1 MKNKESCK
9 IAIIGLS
16 CFYPGAKS
24 PVELWEN
31 VLARK
36 RQFRQMPDVRL
47 PNSEY
52 YDSDPS
58 APDKTYQK
66 KAAVIDGYSF
76 DWLGKRIPKK
86 SYESTDIVHWLA
98 LDTSLQ
104 AVADAGYTKEQL
116 PSEKMGVIIGNTL
129 TGEFT
134 RANYMRQRWPY
145 IRKVLKKS
153 LEQKG
158 LLHHFDDLE
167 STMEKY
173 YKSVFSS
180 MTEDSLAGGLANTIA
195 GRICNFLDLHGGGYI
210 VDGACSS
217 SLLAICTAAN
227 ALESGQMDM
236 AIAGGV
242 DISLD
247 TFELIGF
254 AKTGAL
260 TKDEMRV
267 YDKNGAGFLP
277 GEGCGAV
284 IMKRLEDAE
293 KDGDQIYAI
302 LNGWGISSD
311 GKGGITAPSAI
322 GQSRAL
328 RRAYDKVDFDTSK
341 LDFIEGHGTGTTVG
355 DKTELEGISLA
366 LNKEK
371 TLPARNCGVTSF
383 KSIVGHTKA
392 AAGIGAFI
400 KTVISLNRRILPP
413 TAGLK
418 DPNPIFADTAK
429 SLYPILHGEIRKAED
444 ILYAGV
450 SAMGFGGI
458 NSHVLLQSGHAP
470 FSKLKP
476 SIEEKKLLVSNQES
490 EIFFLSAN
498 DKDELIAEIERVSLD
513 AAGMSYAEL
522 ADFAYAINNNA
533 DLQKP
538 IRASIV
544 AINPFDLEKKLNVLK
559 SAITAQPPYKGEPIK
574 SLDANSIFFGYKKDD
589 LRIGALYPGQGSQKL
604 NMGNKLVQ
612 RFDWASELV
621 EHAKGIFA
629 KENTHGV
636 AESVFKQIDRVK
648 DKAEENEW
656 RNHLKQTDIAQP
668 AIILN
673 SLIWQLYLEQLGLK
687 FAGGTGHSLGEL
699 MSFYAAGFY
708 DEKTLLR
715 FAAFRGKSMSNGSTE
730 GKAQVGSMASLICS
744 AEKAK
749 ELIKK
754 APGYSTVA
762 NINGPE
768 QTVISGERESIKYI
782 VELAKQEQIMAVEL
796 PVSGAFHSDLVNET
810 AETIKH
816 FELLKEHKEKK
827 KDFALISSVSGNE
840 IHDYTDLNTYF
851 ADQAIGQVNFVSAIN
866 SIKEKC
872 DVLIE
877 IGPGKVLSGL
887 VNNIASDIKCYP
899 VEANSEDDLS
909 FNTMLASLF
918 VLGADIK
925 AKEIYKNRLIR
936 EFKPARDKEFIVN
949 PVERPFPAELDI
961 LSTSPIDNEYNLPS
975 HNNSQIGISGDFN
988 TRINDEIANT
998 LHLPF
1003 FDMQA
1008 YLKER
1013 GDFLREIIL
1022 TDLKYLRSSD
1032 KQITYSKNINDSDIQ
1047 TKGTEEKNNGTQNN
1061 GNAKHV
1067 ISQVVK
1073 LETKAIANELRMQ
1086 ENSII
1091 KAEINTT
1098 PQKLISL
1105 ENLDRSIDST
1115 NKTISKNEIRTTLYA
1130 LVAEKTGFPTEGLK
1144 PEYRLL
1150 DDLNMDSIKA
1160 GSMLGELF
1168 RKYQLQSKLDAAGY
1182 ANNSLEQIVEIV
1194 AENHALLNT
1203 NTTVEEPNQSSAYE
1217 NTAAQTQANAQTISS
1232 TEKLKVETAISIQ
1245 NTLIETISSATGF
1258 PSEGIKSEY
1267 RLLDDLNMDSIKAG
1281 SVLGQVAKQYG
1292 LQGKFETSTFANAS
1306 IADITENISSLLEDT
1321 VSTNSI
1327 EHTDN
1332 TSTNTPIR
1340 NEANATT
1347 QTITEINQPVA
1358 QEELAV
1364 QSYSVELIEESI
1376 SNNFSLTYLD
1386 KNVGIV
1392 FSESSEEKAQNIS
1405 KSLIEQIAPDI
1416 YSQRTKLPSIE
1427 LIDIRD
1433 ISNKNLKSFDKLLIL
1448 VPNTPDKGK
1457 IEELDFSLL
1466 KETVNLLSTIASNTA
1481 KFENDLV
1488 FIQSG
1493 DGYFSRN
1500 NISNH
1505 ILKNYSLNNYS
1516 AVSFAASIHFE
1527 RLENKIRVIEFHDKL
1542 NIDEITKLIF
1552 SEIEDENDKYIAA
1565 AYDSDGARRRMIYG
1579 PAEELRVKRNALQL
1593 TSNDVILVTGGGKGI
1608 TAECALALASK
1619 HNCKMALVGSSPLSD
1634 EVRNILSQYSQK
1646 SLSAQ
1651 YYSCDIT
1658 NIQEVYILIDQIKS
1672 ELGNVT
1678 GIVHGAAVN
1687 KPRLAGSVNGEEA
1700 YKEISPKLIGAIN
1713 LIQALTSRIPPSPLA
1728 RGNADL
1734 STAPT
1739 THALTNNS
1747 SALETNSGSKQEE
1760 TAEENT
1766 NSLKLFVA
1774 LTSIIGITGMPG
1786 NSWYAFSN
1794 EALDL
1799 ILRNLSHTH
1808 NVETLS
1814 MAYSVWG
1821 ETGMGAKMGSIKRL
1835 AGMGIGAISTEEGV
1849 AEFIKWIENKSNDQ
1863 QIVVAAGLGGL
1874 DTWREKPNSEIRAN
1888 RYLEEIVHL
1897 EPGFEI
1903 VARAVLST
1911 EHDKYILD
1919 HDFNGSL
1926 LFPTV
1931 FGLEAMTQAAAQLCG
1946 LRSLES
1952 IRFENVS
1959 LLRPIVVPKNG
1970 EIKIQ
1975 IRAQIMPSY
1984 NGRSHLTRLK
1994 ASISTEDSNFTIEHF
2009 SADIILNPNLE
2020 IETYEIDI
2028 PSEPLRLHPET
2039 DLYSW
2044 LLFQGKMFQNIDKIY
2059 TLKNGLAVFSTKFFK
2074 TDTSDI
2080 CFSKEKAKPFI
2091 LGSSLLRD
2099 TLLQSAQ
2106 LTLTHN
2112 IYLPLSI
2119 EKWEIFDTQNYREA
2133 KYVECRL
2140 LRLEGD
2146 KAFSEVTVLDKKKRI
2161 IKKITGYITKA
2172 LRPTVG
2178 YPSPNTIGDVSL
2190 LEEKINDQLESLN
2203 DLFEDKFNFVVYKHS
2218 HPFNTL
2224 NKRARHSIEQKV
2236 FAKHIDSSIG
2246 EFESEMNYII
2256 WSEDGKPSIEN
2267 SNKQISISHSG
2278 SILIMTIGDNPQG
2291 CDIEFVEK
2299 RSQEEWIRLIGEK
2312 NYQIIPRFQH
2322 VDNSLNTSA
2331 TRLWCVREC
2340 VLKAFGSIPSNI
2352 EVKHIQD
2359 DNVIFDI
2366 VVNGLECSIITTSIE
2381 LSPNNQIVV
2390 ARITKANN
2398 LSDTLS
2404 NNKSTAYSLDIIDD
2418 NLSLDERSKKFKYN
2432 FYTTFKDCK
2441 ALWGKTYFTNFADWM
2456 GKIRELS
2463 LNPISKQL
2471 IEDLNSGE
2479 YGMVTNESSIRIY
2492 GEAESL
2498 DSILGTVW
2506 ATPKSNIKDSFI
2518 DLQFEWF
2525 KVNSDKSLSKIAD
2538 CNLSSTWVR
2547 IESHGIVKKVPMPQY
2562 LSNFLNSM
2570 PTENKSSCSAIDTQ
2584 KKPSGSLG
2592 SSIAKISLTNKQN
2605 SIIRK
2610 GKYSTGIINGNSVGN
2625 IYYSNYYDWQAK
2637 SIEKFIYSLKPEVF
2651 TSQGRKGEY
2660 VCLESNVN
2668 HLQEAMPFEII
2679 EVCMYLEEL
2688 YEKGFKLYFE
2698 YFSVNENARRKLA
2711 YGSNTILWA
2720 KRKDENSS
2728 PIAEELP
2735 SELKTFFMNQIP
2747 NNTKLLESIS

>member
-1 MKNKESCK
+1 
-9 IAIIGLS
+9 
-16 CFYPGAKS
+16 
-24 PVELWEN
+24 
-31 VLARK
+31 
-36 RQFRQMPDVRL
+36 
-47 PNSEY
+47 
-52 YDSDPS
+52 
-58 APDKTYQK
+58 
-66 KAAVIDGYSF
+66 
-76 DWLGKRIPKK
+76 
-86 SYESTDIVHWLA
+86 
-98 LDTSLQ
+98 
-104 AVADAGYTKEQL
+104 
-116 PSEKMGVIIGNTL
+116 
-129 TGEFT
+129 
-134 RANYMRQRWPY
+134 
-145 IRKVLKKS
+145 
-153 LEQKG
+153 
-158 LLHHFDDLE
+158 
-167 STMEKY
+167 
-173 YKSVFSS
+173 
-180 MTEDSLAGGLANTIA
+180 
-195 GRICNFLDLHGGGYI
+195 
-210 VDGACSS
+210 
-217 SLLAICTAAN
+217 
-227 ALESGQMDM
+227 
-236 AIAGGV
+236 
-242 DISLD
+242 
-247 TFELIGF
+247 
-254 AKTGAL
+254 
-260 TKDEMRV
+260 
-267 YDKNGAGFLP
+267 
-277 GEGCGAV
+277 
-284 IMKRLEDAE
+284 
-293 KDGDQIYAI
+293 
-302 LNGWGISSD
+302 
-311 GKGGITAPSAI
+311 
-322 GQSRAL
+322 
-328 RRAYDKVDFDTSK
+328 
-341 LDFIEGHGTGTTVG
+341 
-355 DKTELEGISLA
+355 
-366 LNKEK
+366 
-371 TLPARNCGVTSF
+371 
-383 KSIVGHTKA
+383 
-392 AAGIGAFI
+392 
-400 KTVISLNRRILPP
+400 
-413 TAGLK
+413 
-418 DPNPIFADTAK
+418 
-429 SLYPILHGEIRKAED
+429 
-444 ILYAGV
+444 
-450 SAMGFGGI
+450 
-458 NSHVLLQSGHAP
+458 
-470 FSKLKP
+470 
-476 SIEEKKLLVSNQES
+476 
-490 EIFFLSAN
+490 
-498 DKDELIAEIERVSLD
+498 
-513 AAGMSYAEL
+513 
-522 ADFAYAINNNA
+522 
-533 DLQKP
+533 
-538 IRASIV
+538 
-544 AINPFDLEKKLNVLK
+544 
-559 SAITAQPPYKGEPIK
+559 
-574 SLDANSIFFGYKKDD
+574 
-589 LRIGALYPGQGSQKL
+589 
-604 NMGNKLVQ
+604 MGNKLVQ

-656 RNHLKQTDIAQP
+656 KNHLKQTDIAQP

-687 FAGGTGHSLGEL
+687 FTGGTGHSLGEL

-708 DEKTLLR
+708 DERTLLR

-768 QTVISGERESIKYI
+768 QTVISGESESIKYI

-1022 TDLKYLRSSD
+1022 TDVKYLRSSD

-1047 TKGTEEKNNGTQNN
+1047 TKSNEAENNGTRNN

-1086 ENSII
+1086 ENSTI
-1091 KAEINTT
+1091 KTEINTT

-1115 NKTISKNEIRTTLYA
+1115 NKTGNKDEVQTTLYA

-1160 GSMLGELF
+1160 GSMLAELF

-1194 AENHALLNT
+1194 AENYALLNT
-1203 NTTVEEPNQSSAYE
+1203 NTPDEVSTQSSAYE
-1217 NTAAQTQANAQTISS
+1217 NTVAQTEVKAETKQVETISTTQKS
-1232 TEKLKVETAISIQ
+1232 KEETTISIQ
-1245 NTLIETISSATGF
+1245 NTLIETIASATGF
-1258 PSEGIKSEY
+1258 PPEGIKSEY

-1281 SVLGQVAKQYG
+1281 SALGQVAKQYG

-1306 IADITENISSLLEDT
+1306 IADIAENISSLLEDT
-1321 VSTNSI
+1321 VSTNSS
-1327 EHTDN
+1327 ELFDN
-1332 TSTNTPIR
+1332 TSANIPIR
-1340 NEANATT
+1340 NEANTTT
-1347 QTITEINQPVA
+1347 QTITEINQPEV

-1427 LIDIRD
+1427 LINIRD
-1433 ISNKNLKSFDKLLIL
+1433 ISNKNLKSFGKLLIL
-1448 VPNTPDKGK
+1448 VPNSPDKGK
-1457 IEELDFSLL
+1457 LEELDFSLL
-1466 KETVNLLSTIASNTA
+1466 KETVNLLSTIAINTA
-1481 KFENDLV
+1481 EFENDLV

-1505 ILKNYSLNNYS
+1505 ILQNYSLNNYS

-1527 RLENKIRVIEFHDKL
+1527 RPENKIRVIEFHDKL

-1634 EVRNILSQYSQK
+1634 EVKAILSQYSQK

-1658 NIQEVYILIDQIKS
+1658 NIQEIYILIDQIKS
-1672 ELGNVT
+1672 DLGNVT

-1713 LIQALTSRIPPSPLA
+1713 LIQALTNRIPPSPLVS
-1728 RGNADL
+1728 GNTDL

-1739 THALTNNS
+1739 ARVLANNS
-1747 SALETNSGSKQEE
+1747 SALKTNSGSKQEE
-1760 TAEENT
+1760 TAERNT

-1799 ILRNLSHTH
+1799 TLRKLGYTH
-1808 NVETLS
+1808 NLETLS

-1874 DTWREKPNSEIRAN
+1874 DTWREKPDGEIRAN
-1888 RYLEEIVHL
+1888 RYLEEIIHL

-1931 FGLEAMTQAAAQLCG
+1931 FGLEAMTQAAAHLCG

-1984 NGRSHLTRLK
+1984 NGTSHLTRLK
-1994 ASISTEDSNFTIEHF
+1994 ASISNEDSNFTIEHF

-2020 IETYEIDI
+2020 VETYEIDI

-2080 CFSKEKAKPFI
+2080 CFSKKKAKPFI

-2178 YPSPNTIGDVSL
+2178 YPSPNTIGNVSL

-2203 DLFEDKFNFVVYKHS
+2203 DLFEDKFNFAVYKHS

-2299 RSQEEWIRLIGEK
+2299 RSQEEWISLIGEK

-2359 DNVIFDI
+2359 DNVILDI

-2390 ARITKANN
+2390 ASAIKLKNFAN
-2398 LSDTLS
+2398 TLTS
-2404 NNKSTAYSLDIIDD
+2404 NKSRAYSLNLISD
-2418 NLSLDERSKKFKYN
+2418 NLSMDEKSKKFSYN

-2441 ALWGKTYFTNFADWM
+2441 SFYGKTYFTNFAAWM
-2456 GKIRELS
+2456 GEIRELS
-2463 LNPISKQL
+2463 LNPVSYKL
-2471 IEDLNSGE
+2471 LKDLNSGK
-2479 YGMVTNESSIRIY
+2479 YGMVTNASSINLY
-2492 GEAESL
+2492 NEADAL
-2498 DSILGTVW
+2498 QSIVGKVW
-2506 ATPKSNIKDSFI
+2506 TSTKSDISNSFI

-2525 KVNSDKSLSKIAD
+2525 KLDREDKLIKIGD
-2538 CNLSSTWVR
+2538 SHLSSTWVE
-2547 IESHGIVKKVPMPQY
+2547 IESHGIVKKVPMPDY
-2562 LSNFLNSM
+2562 LLEFLASLPVDNSFQNNIN
-2570 PTENKSSCSAIDTQ
+2570 THYLQIDD
-2584 KKPSGSLG
+2584 LG
-2592 SSIAKISLTNKQN
+2592 RLKYQSQSKQRPDFLL
-2605 SIIRK
+2605 SREIFQ
-2610 GKYSTGIINGNSVGN
+2610 TGLLDSNSVGN
-2625 IYYSNYYDWQAK
+2625 LYYSNYYDWQAK
-2637 SIEKFIYSLKPEVF
+2637 SIEKFIYSLKPEIF
-2651 TSQGRKGEY
+2651 TFQGRKGEY
-2660 VCLESNVN
+2660 ACLESNVN
-2668 HLQEAMPFEII
+2668 HLQEAMPFETV
-2679 EVCMYLEEL
+2679 EVSMYLEEL